1 MYREIELYTMYREI
15 ELYTMYREIDKSYT
29 LCMRN
34 R

>member
-29 LCMRN
+29 LCIEK
-34 R
+34 